1 MNFLRVC
8 TVFIFLT
15 LGVGF
20 IGCGGGGAD
29 VKSTNKHTKTASLLK
44 KNITIPNLKF

>member
-1 MNFLRVC
+1 MNFLRVF
-8 TVFIFLT
+8 TIFIFLT

-29 VKSTNKHTKTASLLK
+29 IKATNTTVGQELEDLDKALQSWHHY
-44 KNITIPNLKF
+44 